1 MHASLLYTWIEKNP
15 SIRFEFDSIHSF
27 RSTLEEYKHGIYYYY
42 YYFLTNV
49 PPTMK
54 SIIIASSLM
63 MASAAAF
70 APIAMQQQQQQQYVS
85 FISLS
90 ATAFATELVDNTP
103 FDSKI
108 HPKWYPST
116 TIMCD
121 GKPLGLIGSTKKQLQ
136 VDMWLANHPFYTK
149 NQIMVDSEGRVER
162 FMKKYGLQNPTD
174 DE

>member
-1 MHASLLYTWIEKNP
+1 
-15 SIRFEFDSIHSF
+15 
-27 RSTLEEYKHGIYYYY
+27 
-42 YYFLTNV
+42 
-49 PPTMK
+49 MK
-54 SIIIASSLM
+54 SIIIASLM
-63 MASAAAF
+63 VA
-70 APIAMQQQQQQQYVS
+70 
-85 FISLS
+85 S
-90 ATAFATELVDNTP
+90 ATAFAPAAMQQATTTSLSAKSTLSADNTP
-103 FDSKI
+103 IESKL

-121 GKPLGLIGSTKKQLQ
+121 GKPLGIIGSTKPELQ